1 MGREGATPPP
11 QIVFGSAH
19 SWRYRSLPIT
29 VTDDTELATVK
40 VFINN
45 KLHLTL
51 ATTSPN
57 LKFSQLLPNR
67 KVVTVKVEATDAVGN
82 RKTQEITIRR

>member
-19 SWRYRSLPIT
+19 SWRHRSLPIT
-29 VTDDTELATVK
+29 VTDDIELATVK

-57 LKFSQLLPNR
+57 LKFSQPLPNR
-67 KVVTVKVEATDAVGN
+67 KVLTVKVEATDAVGN

>member
-1 MGREGATPPP
+1 MDR
-11 QIVFGSAH
+11 
-19 SWRYRSLPIT
+19 
-29 VTDDTELATVK
+29 VTTQLGGTNQSDNASGQSFRVNAISELVIATVK

-57 LKFSQLLPNR
+57 LKFSQPLPNR